1 LKELLKNL
9 QFFLYI
15 FQFNGKDYKKT
26 GGIIMSKNML
36 TTKEA
41 TLLSDLLIYE
51 ESACKKARLYA
62 KCVTNKELSQKLND
76 IANSHQQRFNALMGL
91 L

>member
-1 LKELLKNL
+1 
-9 QFFLYI
+9 
-15 FQFNGKDYKKT
+15 
-26 GGIIMSKNML
+26 MSKNML

-62 KCVTNKELSQKLND
+62 KSITDKQLAQKLND
-76 IANSHQQRFNALMGL
+76 IANSHQQRFNSLMGL